1 MQLRNFL
8 LKHPDD
14 LLTVVEN
21 RGLVDSASRLNEM
34 EVDTLLEILG
44 NQIDSPSNWLIGI
57 SILIQTIVT
66 AVLVFIVWSSK
77 RIAKQ
82 QKDITD
88 KQLDILRVQTNL
100 ALHERRFII
109 YESLMTLIGA
119 AIGNKTLANDDLTK
133 LWMYSKE
140 GDFILDDDLNSYIQE
155 IQTRCNIF
163 VKLTQNEPRILGEEY
178 DEWVLKLEKE
188 QVFFSN
194 AFEEIPPKFNK
205 YLGFKE
211 ITYK

>member
-1 MQLRNFL
+1 
-8 LKHPDD
+8 
-14 LLTVVEN
+14 
-21 RGLVDSASRLNEM
+21 M
-34 EVDTLLEILG
+34 EVEHLLEIWG
-44 NQIDSPSNWLIGI
+44 NQINLDPNWLIGI
-57 SILIQTIVT
+57 SILIQTVVT
-66 AVLVFIVWSSK
+66 AVLVFVVWSSK
-77 RIAKQ
+77 QIAKR

-88 KQLDILRVQTNL
+88 TQMEILRVQTNL

-119 AIGNKTLANDDLTK
+119 AIGNNTLANDDLTK

-155 IQTRCNIF
+155 IQTRCNVF

-188 QVFFSN
+188 KLYFLT
-194 AFEEIPPKFNK
+194 AFEEIPEKFNK